1 MKTESALLTEKGN
14 LGLVER
20 ELELNEDEVMVEV
33 YQSSICDADL
43 RAYKGLHMPG
53 DLPKFDYLGH
63 EGGGKVVEIGNKVRE
78 FKVGDQVMLFG
89 PHASF
94 SKYFKAAVD
103 DLHKVPEGMDMK
115 TASLGEPISVGM
127 FAVTE
132 TNSQLGDVVAVVGLN
147 FQGLIAVQALKK
159 RGASKVIAID
169 YSDKHLSIAKEVGAD
184 ELINTTKQE
193 TMETVKE
200 LNEGDLCDVVF
211 HSCGYW
217 NPKAEEYFNLAVE
230 LTRDEGTLVSVPDIM
245 SPIIAGLHRIHH
257 HGITVKFP
265 ALMHHSPAFR
275 QIWVPKLMKMVQ
287 KGGIDINPLITA
299 EYRMDSVKEAMQKFN
314 DDADQVK
321 IILKP

>member
-1 MKTESALLTEKGN
+1 MRIESALLKGKYDLN
-14 LGLVER
+14 LVER
-20 ELELNEDEVMVEV
+20 DLKLNEDEVLVEV

-43 RAYKGLHMPG
+43 RAYKGLEMPS

-63 EGGGKVVEIGNKVRE
+63 EGGGIVVKRGSKVRE

-94 SKYFKAAVD
+94 SKYFKAPVD
-103 DLHKVPEGMDMK
+103 NLHKVPKGMDMR

-169 YSDKHLSIAKEVGAD
+169 YSDKHLNIAKEVGAD
-184 ELINTTKQE
+184 ELINTTKQD
-193 TMETVKE
+193 TFKAVKA
-200 LNEGDLCDVVF
+200 LNGGELCDVVF

-217 NPKAEEYFNLAVE
+217 NPRAEEYFNLAVE
-230 LTRDEGTLVSVPDIM
+230 LTCDEGTLVSVPDMM
-245 SPIIAGLHRIHH
+245 SPLTVGLHRIHH
-257 HGITVKFP
+257 HGITIKFP
-265 ALMHHSPAFR
+265 ALMHHSPSFR
-275 QIWVPKLMKMVQ
+275 KIWVPKLMKMVQ
-287 KGGIDINPLITA
+287 KGGIRIDPLITD
-299 EYRMDSVKEAMQKFN
+299 EYQIDNVKDAMQKFH
-314 DDADQVK
+314 DDLDQVK